1 MIIDLFPTSV
11 YVDEFSLTDTERDFL
26 LSVPLN
32 RNDDDVASVSS
43 TRLNEE
49 EGYQSFLRKVDQHV
63 YEYAFNIMKLDPQYG
78 LKCHCAWVNR
88 NDTGDRT
95 NPHHHSNSLISGVYY
110 IDVEAE
116 SQGAIDF
123 TDEKCG
129 PFGKFFTL
137 LKYTEQEIRNSHISQ
152 IKVKNGMILLFP
164 SILKH
169 GVAMNRSLTPRYT
182 TAFDYMIEGQVSG
195 WVNRMDVTL

>member
-1 MIIDLFPTSV
+1 MILDLFPTSV

-63 YEYAFNIMKLDPQYG
+63 YEYAFNIMKLDPRYD
-78 LKCHCAWVNR
+78 LKCHGAWVNR

-95 NPHHHSNSLISGVYY
+95 NPHHHSNSLISGVY
-110 IDVEAE
+110 
-116 SQGAIDF
+116 
-123 TDEKCG
+123 
-129 PFGKFFTL
+129 
-137 LKYTEQEIRNSHISQ
+137 
-152 IKVKNGMILLFP
+152 
-164 SILKH
+164 
-169 GVAMNRSLTPRYT
+169 
-182 TAFDYMIEGQVSG
+182 
-195 WVNRMDVTL
+195 